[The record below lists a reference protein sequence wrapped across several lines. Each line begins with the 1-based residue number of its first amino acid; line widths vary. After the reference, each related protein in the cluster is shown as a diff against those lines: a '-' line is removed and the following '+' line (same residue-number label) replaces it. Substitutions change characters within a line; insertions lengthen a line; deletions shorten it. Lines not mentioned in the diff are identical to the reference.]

1 MNENIKKESDLSPYM
16 LDNWKNIVNL
26 MTNMMN
32 VTAGFI
38 TQISGTGLKILQAR
52 ARSDVSL
59 EEGDVLDLSEVYCQE
74 VINKNEKVEIEDAR
88 RIDKWKGSAE
98 LEEGFVSYLGVPI
111 NFPTDND
118 IFGTLCVVDKKP
130 RDFTAAEKNLL
141 LQLKKSVEDQMELI
155 QASLDTLAANII
167 VIDKNG
173 VITYANDAWRDFI
186 NRNSFWFS
194 RGSRGD
200 NYLKIIKE
208 VTGDDRQYAEEILQK
223 IKKVLQGNK
232 NKFTLEIPC
241 WHEQEKNWYRINIS
255 ASHKQRI
262 RAVVISYEDITEHK
276 EQKQK
281 IELLLYRDQLTDVF
295 NRRFLKESIP
305 RINVEKNLPISV
317 IKADINGLKI
327 VNDSLGY
334 EKGDEIII
342 ETAQVI
348 KDVIRDKDILARYG
362 GDEFIVILPKT
373 ERSRAAKVSRQ
384 LKEFCHKTRENNLH
398 ISLGTG
404 VATKK
409 TTEKSIEEI
418 FQKADDRM
426 YRDKIM
432 NNRSQKHKI
441 VQSLLD
447 ALGAKSYETKEHA
460 MRMTDLAYR
469 LGQKLRVTDKELNK
483 LSLLAT
489 LHDVGKTSIPEEIL
503 TKPGGL
509 NDQEWEKIKEHP
521 ERGFKIASA
530 SQEFAALA
538 EEILA
543 HHERWD
549 GGGYPRGLEGEE
561 IPFLARIITIVDA
574 FDVMTHER
582 PYSAAMSNE
591 EALQEIKQGA
601 STQFDPNISRAFIEL
616 MSGKKIA
623 INAGKEWFD

>member
-1 MNENIKKESDLSPYM
+1 MKEDIADDSDLSPYM
-16 LDNWKNIVNL
+16 LDNWKNIVNI
-26 MTNMMN
+26 MTDMMD

-38 TQISGTGLKILQAR
+38 TKIGSTGLKILQAR
-52 ARSDVSL
+52 ARSEVSFG
-59 EEGDVLDLSEVYCQE
+59 EGDVLKLSEVYCQE
-74 VINKNEKVEIEDAR
+74 VINKNERVEIEDAR
-88 RIDKWKGSAE
+88 QIDKWKGSAE

-111 NFPTDND
+111 NFPASDD

-130 RDFTAAEKNLL
+130 REFTVAEKNLL
-141 LQLKKSVEDQMELI
+141 LQLKNSVEDQMELI
-155 QASLDTLAANII
+155 QASLDILAANII
-167 VIDKNG
+167 VVDKNG
-173 VITYANDAWRDFI
+173 VITYTNDAWRDLI

-200 NYLKIIKE
+200 NYLELMKE
-208 VTGDDRQYAEEILQK
+208 LTGDDRQYQK
-223 IKKVLQGNK
+223 EVIKGIKQILQGNK
-232 NKFTLEIPC
+232 NRFTLEFPC
-241 WHEQEKNWYRINIS
+241 WREQEKNWYRINVN

-262 RAVVISYEDITEHK
+262 KAAVISFENITEYK
-276 EQKQK
+276 NQKQK

-295 NRRFLKESIP
+295 NRKFLKETINK
-305 RINVEKNLPISV
+305 INVEKNLPLSV

-342 ETAQVI
+342 ETAQII
-348 KDVIRDKDILARYG
+348 KKVIREKDILARYG
-362 GDEFIVILPKT
+362 GDEFIVILPQT
-373 ERSRAAKVSRQ
+373 GRSLATKLSRQ
-384 LKEFCHKTRENNLH
+384 IKEFCHKTRNNNLH

-582 PYSAAMSNE
+582 PYSPAISKE
-591 EALQEIKQGA
+591 KALQEIKQEAG
-601 STQFDPNISRAFIEL
+601 TQFDPDISRFFIEL
-616 MSGKKIA
+616 MS
-623 INAGKEWFD
+623 